1 MTSYTAIRFVVLT
14 NKVNFRLRDDTR
26 RPHEARV
33 DTNELQ
39 GRSNKRKRKKKK
51 KGWKQ
56 NITKMRK
63 KRKKRRSTSKL
74 HKREHK
80 GLCMPF
86 DVLSILFLR
95 VFLTCLSVLTR
106 SVNKKETKKTKKRR
120 RKIINYFCRFIFS
133 SKFSYMK
140 LSLFESKQ
148 TKKRFRHGAVVYW
161 FLSRESC

>member
-1 MTSYTAIRFVVLT
+1 MRLVVLT
-14 NKVNFRLRDDTR
+14 NRVNFRLRDDTR

-39 GRSNKRKRKKKK
+39 GRWNKRRRKKKE

-80 GLCMPF
+80 SLCMPF

-95 VFLTCLSVLTR
+95 VFLTCLSVLAR
-106 SVNKKETKKTKKRR
+106 SVNKKETKKKKR
-120 RKIINYFCRFIFS
+120 RKIIKYFCRFIFS

-148 TKKRFRHGAVVYW
+148 TKERFRHGAVVY
-161 FLSRESC
+161 

>member
-1 MTSYTAIRFVVLT
+1 MRLVVLT
-14 NKVNFRLRDDTR
+14 NRVNFRLRDDTR

-39 GRSNKRKRKKKK
+39 GRWNKRRRKKKE

-80 GLCMPF
+80 SLCMPF

-95 VFLTCLSVLTR
+95 VFLTCLSVLAR
-106 SVNKKETKKTKKRR
+106 SVNKKETKKKKR

-148 TKKRFRHGAVVYW
+148 TKERFRHGAVVY
-161 FLSRESC
+161 

>member
-1 MTSYTAIRFVVLT
+1 MTSYTAMRLVVLT
-14 NKVNFRLRDDTR
+14 NRVNFRLRDDTR

-39 GRSNKRKRKKKK
+39 GRWNKRRRKKKE

-63 KRKKRRSTSKL
+63 KRKKRSTSKL

-80 GLCMPF
+80 SLCMPF

-95 VFLTCLSVLTR
+95 VFLTCLSVLAR
-106 SVNKKETKKTKKRR
+106 SVNKKETKKKKR

-148 TKKRFRHGAVVYW
+148 TKERFRHGAVVYW

>member
-1 MTSYTAIRFVVLT
+1 MTSYTAMRLVVLT
-14 NKVNFRLRDDTR
+14 NRVNFRLRDDTR

-39 GRSNKRKRKKKK
+39 GRWNKRRRKKKE

-80 GLCMPF
+80 SLCMPF

-95 VFLTCLSVLTR
+95 VFLTCLSVLAR
-106 SVNKKETKKTKKRR
+106 SVNKKETKKKKR

-140 LSLFESKQ
+140 LSLFESKK
-148 TKKRFRHGAVVYW
+148 TKERFRHGAVVY
-161 FLSRESC
+161 

>member
-1 MTSYTAIRFVVLT
+1 MTSYIAIRLVVLM
-14 NKVNFRLRDDTR
+14 NRVNFRLRDDTR

-39 GRSNKRKRKKKK
+39 GSSNKRRRKRKKKDGSK
-51 KGWKQ
+51 
-56 NITKMRK
+56 TLRK
-63 KRKKRRSTSKL
+63 WEKSEKKRRSTSKL

-95 VFLTCLSVLTR
+95 VFLTCLSVLAR
-106 SVNKKETKKTKKRR
+106 SVNKKETKKKKRR

-148 TKKRFRHGAVVYW
+148 TKERFRHGAVVYW